1 MRSAWREHAPLYL
14 AGAPGARSSL
24 TVPILDRGTVIGT
37 LNVENTQPNAFD
49 ARDVQYLEIYARS
62 VAGALKMLE
71 LLQAEKASMATSAV
85 GLVSQPIG

>member
-1 MRSAWREHAPLYL
+1 MTL
-14 AGAPGARSSL
+14 AKRRHCGRLVVGVMLGDWFDERFRAAGARSSL
-24 TVPILDRGTVIGT
+24 TVPILDHGTVIGT

-71 LLQAEKASMATSAV
+71 LLQAY
-85 GLVSQPIG
+85 